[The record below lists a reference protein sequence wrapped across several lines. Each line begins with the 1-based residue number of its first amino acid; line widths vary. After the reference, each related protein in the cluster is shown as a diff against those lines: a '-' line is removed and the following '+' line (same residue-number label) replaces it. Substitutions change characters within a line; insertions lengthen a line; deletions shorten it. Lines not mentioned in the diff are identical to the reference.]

1 MLSCNFRPWMKWQ
14 KYDIF
19 LMIQI
24 IDLQRVKHGRL
35 KGPKIENETS
45 KTIVLLS
52 FRPWTKIIGRH
63 EQVYIVVLPDWK
75 LYNQSHIDIDRV
87 YYCRKFSNRCALLYW
102 LWLNCG
108 TKIFHYT
115 RKQLATHFHSFFGTL
130 CLIKIVSN
138 PLWSRIKVLATSPL
152 LT

>member
-1 MLSCNFRPWMKWQ
+1 MICGGLNMIWRLAKDHDLSNFWP
-14 KYDIF
+14 Y
-19 LMIQI
+19 
-24 IDLQRVKHGRL
+24 GRL

-52 FRPWTKIIGRH
+52 FCPWTKITGRH

-75 LYNQSHIDIDRV
+75 LYNQSHIDTDRV

-108 TKIFHYT
+108 TKIFYCKKTNIWQHI
-115 RKQLATHFHSFFGTL
+115 FIHSLETY
-130 CLIKIVSN
+130 V
-138 PLWSRIKVLATSPL
+138 WSK
-152 LT
+152 